1 MGSAT
6 REALA
11 TSRAALSVPGGTTDL
26 ATGESLFGAGRVIGS
41 SSQLLSALGDASA
54 DAAAKVTLVR
64 AVFGA
69 SVTPRALDLLAAAV
83 SERWSNHDDLLAG
96 IEELGLR
103 ALALSVSAGGASS
116 AETSIE
122 GELFAFGKTV
132 SSDAELELALA
143 SKLGKIDAKAALVEK
158 LLVGK
163 VSGETLAIV
172 RHLVQQPRG
181 RRIGELLRHAAAVVA
196 DESGTSIATITS
208 ASVLTADQLAR
219 LQKNL
224 QLRHGRALTTNQ
236 VVDPELVGGVRVQ
249 IGDLV
254 IDGSI
259 ATRLAD
265 LRLQLAR

>member
-11 TSRAALSVPGGTTDL
+11 TSRAALFVPGGTTDL

-41 SSQLLSALGDASA
+41 SSQVLSALGDASA

-64 AVFGA
+64 AVFGT
-69 SVTPRALDLLAAAV
+69 SVTPRALDLLAAVV
-83 SERWSNHDDLLAG
+83 SERWSSHDDLLAG

-103 ALALSVSAGGASS
+103 ASALSASAGM
-116 AETSIE
+116 SIE

-158 LLVGK
+158 LLAGK
-163 VSGETLAIV
+163 VSGQTLAIV

-181 RRIGELLRHAAAVVA
+181 RRIGELLRQAASVVA
-196 DESGTSIATITS
+196 DQAGTSIATITS
-208 ASVLTADQLAR
+208 ASVLTPAQLDR
-219 LQKNL
+219 LLKSL
-224 QLRHGRALTTNQ
+224 QERHGRALTINQ
-236 VVDPELVGGVRVQ
+236 VVDPALVGGVRVQ

-265 LRLQLAR
+265 LRLQLTS

>member
-64 AVFGA
+64 AVFGTN
-69 SVTPRALDLLAAAV
+69 VTPRALDLLAAAV
-83 SERWSNHDDLLAG
+83 SERWSSHDDLLAG

-103 ALALSVSAGGASS
+103 ASALSASAG
-116 AETSIE
+116 TSIE

-143 SKLGKIDAKAALVEK
+143 SKLGKVEAKTALVDR

-163 VSGETLAIV
+163 VSGQTLAIV

-181 RRIGELLRHAAAVVA
+181 RRIGELLRHAAAIVA
-196 DESGTSIATITS
+196 DQSGTSIATVTS
-208 ASVLTADQLAR
+208 ASVLTPAQVDR

-224 QLRHGRALTTNQ
+224 QERHGRALTINQ
-236 VVDPELVGGVRVQ
+236 VVDPALVGGVRVQ

>member
-11 TSRAALSVPGGTTDL
+11 TSRAALFVPGGTTDL

-64 AVFGA
+64 AVFGT
-69 SVTPRALDLLAAAV
+69 SVTPRALDLLAAVV
-83 SERWSNHDDLLAG
+83 SERWSSHDDLLAG

-103 ALALSVSAGGASS
+103 ASALSASAGM
-116 AETSIE
+116 SIE

-158 LLVGK
+158 LLAGK
-163 VSGETLAIV
+163 VSGQTLAIV

-181 RRIGELLRHAAAVVA
+181 RRIGELLRQAASVVA
-196 DESGTSIATITS
+196 DQAGTSIATITS
-208 ASVLTADQLAR
+208 ASVLTPAQLDR
-219 LQKNL
+219 LLKSL
-224 QLRHGRALTTNQ
+224 QERHGRALTINQ
-236 VVDPELVGGVRVQ
+236 VVDPVLVGGVRVQ

-265 LRLQLAR
+265 LRLQLTS

>member
-41 SSQLLSALGDASA
+41 SSQLVSALGDASA
-54 DAAAKVTLVR
+54 EPSAKVTLVT
-64 AVFGA
+64 AVFGRD
-69 SVTPRALDLLAAAV
+69 VTPRALDLLAAAV
-83 SERWSNHDDLLAG
+83 AERWSSHDDLLAG

-103 ALALSVSAGGASS
+103 ASALSAPPD
-116 AETSIE
+116 TSIE

-143 SKLGKIDAKAALVEK
+143 SKLGKADAKAALVEK
-158 LLVGK
+158 LLAGK
-163 VSGETLAIV
+163 VSGQTLAIV

-181 RRIGELLRHAAAVVA
+181 RRIGELLRHAAAIVA
-196 DESGTSIATITS
+196 DQSGTSIATVTS
-208 ASVLTADQLAR
+208 ASFLTPAQLDR

-224 QLRHGRALTTNQ
+224 QERHGRALTINQ
-236 VVDPELVGGVRVQ
+236 VVDPALVGGVRVQ

>member
-11 TSRAALSVPGGTTDL
+11 TSRAALFVPGGTTDL

-64 AVFGA
+64 AVFGT
-69 SVTPRALDLLAAAV
+69 SVTPRALDLLAAVV
-83 SERWSNHDDLLAG
+83 SERWSSHDDLLAG

-103 ALALSVSAGGASS
+103 ASALSASAGM
-116 AETSIE
+116 SIE

-158 LLVGK
+158 LLAGK
-163 VSGETLAIV
+163 VSGQTLAIV

-181 RRIGELLRHAAAVVA
+181 RRIGELLRQAASVVA
-196 DESGTSIATITS
+196 DQAGTSIATITS
-208 ASVLTADQLAR
+208 ASVLTPAQLDR
-219 LQKNL
+219 LLKSL
-224 QLRHGRALTTNQ
+224 QERHGRALTINQ
-236 VVDPELVGGVRVQ
+236 VVDPALVGGVRVQ

-265 LRLQLAR
+265 LRLQLTS

>member
-26 ATGESLFGAGRVIGS
+26 ATAESLFGAGRVIGS

-54 DAAAKVTLVR
+54 EPSAKVALVR

-69 SVTPRALDLLAAAV
+69 NVTPRSLDLLAAAV
-83 SERWSNHDDLLAG
+83 SERWSSHEDLLAG

-103 ALALSVSAGGASS
+103 ASALSTP

-122 GELFAFGKTV
+122 GELFAFGTTV

-143 SKLGKIDAKAALVEK
+143 SKLGKAAAKAALVDK
-158 LLVGK
+158 LLSGK
-163 VSGETLAIV
+163 VSGQTLAIV

-181 RRIGELLRHAAAVVA
+181 RRIGELLRHAASVVA
-196 DESGTSIATITS
+196 DQAGTSIATITS
-208 ASVLTADQLAR
+208 ASVLTPAQLAR
-219 LQKNL
+219 LQKTL
-224 QLRHGRALTTNQ
+224 QERHGRALTVNQ
-236 VVDPELVGGVRVQ
+236 VVDPALVGGVRVQ

-265 LRLQLAR
+265 LRLQLAG

>member
-26 ATGESLFGAGRVIGS
+26 ATGEGLFGAGRVIGS

-69 SVTPRALDLLAAAV
+69 NVTPRALDLLAAAV
-83 SERWSNHDDLLAG
+83 SERWSSHDDLLAG

-103 ALALSVSAGGASS
+103 ASALSTPAG
-116 AETSIE
+116 TSIG

-143 SKLGKIDAKAALVEK
+143 SKLGKPGAKAALVEK
-158 LLVGK
+158 LLDGK
-163 VSGETLAIV
+163 VSGQTLAIV

-224 QLRHGRALTTNQ
+224 QLRHGRALTINQ

>member
-11 TSRAALSVPGGTTDL
+11 TSRAALSVPGVTTDL

-54 DAAAKVTLVR
+54 EATNKVALVR
-64 AVFGA
+64 AVFSA
-69 SVTPRALDLLAAAV
+69 TVTPRALDLLAVAV
-83 SERWSNHDDLLAG
+83 AERWSSHDDLLAG
-96 IEELGLR
+96 VEELGLR
-103 ALALSVSAGGASS
+103 ATALSAS
-116 AETSIE
+116 AELSVE
-122 GELFAFGKTV
+122 AELFAFGNTV

-143 SKLGKIDAKAALVEK
+143 SKLGRPAAKAVLVET
-158 LLVGK
+158 LLAGK
-163 VSGETLAIV
+163 FSAQAVAIV

-181 RRIGELLRHAAAVVA
+181 RRIGELLHHAASVVA
-196 DESGTSIATITS
+196 DQAGTSIATVTS
-208 ASVLTADQLAR
+208 ASILSAAQLDRLT
-219 LQKNL
+219 KNL
-224 QLRHGRALTTNQ
+224 SIRNGRALTVNQ
-236 VVDPELVGGVRVQ
+236 IVDKTLVGGVRVQ

-265 LRLQLAR
+265 LRLQLAH

>member
-11 TSRAALSVPGGTTDL
+11 TSRAALSVPGSTTDL

-64 AVFGA
+64 AVFGT

-83 SERWSNHDDLLAG
+83 AERWSSHDDLLAG

-103 ALALSVSAGGASS
+103 ASALSVS

-122 GELFAFGKTV
+122 GELFSFGKTV

-158 LLVGK
+158 LLAGK
-163 VSGETLAIV
+163 VSGQTLAIV

-181 RRIGELLRHAAAVVA
+181 RRIGELLRQAASVVA
-196 DESGTSIATITS
+196 DQAGTSIATITS
-208 ASVLTADQLAR
+208 ASVLTPAQLDR
-219 LQKNL
+219 LRKSL
-224 QLRHGRALTTNQ
+224 QERHGRALTINQ
-236 VVDPELVGGVRVQ
+236 VVDPALVGGVRVQ

-265 LRLQLAR
+265 LRLQLAS

>member
-11 TSRAALSVPGGTTDL
+11 TSRAALSVPGSTTDL

-83 SERWSNHDDLLAG
+83 AERWSSHDDLLAG

-103 ALALSVSAGGASS
+103 ACDLSVS

-122 GELFAFGKTV
+122 GELFSFGKTV

-158 LLVGK
+158 LLAGK
-163 VSGETLAIV
+163 VSGQTLAIV

-181 RRIGELLRHAAAVVA
+181 RRIGELLRQAASVVA
-196 DESGTSIATITS
+196 DQAGTSIATITS
-208 ASVLTADQLAR
+208 ASVLTPAQLDR
-219 LQKNL
+219 LRKSL
-224 QLRHGRALTTNQ
+224 QERHGRALTINQ
-236 VVDPELVGGVRVQ
+236 VVDPALVGGVRVQ

-265 LRLQLAR
+265 LRLQLAS

>member
-11 TSRAALSVPGGTTDL
+11 TSRAALSVPGSTTDL

-83 SERWSNHDDLLAG
+83 AERWSSHDDLLAG

-103 ALALSVSAGGASS
+103 ASALSVS

-122 GELFAFGKTV
+122 GELFSFGKTV

-158 LLVGK
+158 LLAGK
-163 VSGETLAIV
+163 VSGQTLAIV

-181 RRIGELLRHAAAVVA
+181 RRIGELLRQAASVVA
-196 DESGTSIATITS
+196 DQAGTSIATITS
-208 ASVLTADQLAR
+208 ASVLTPAQLDR
-219 LQKNL
+219 LRKSL
-224 QLRHGRALTTNQ
+224 QERHGRALTINQ
-236 VVDPELVGGVRVQ
+236 VVDPALVGGVRVQ

-265 LRLQLAR
+265 LRLQLAS

>member
-41 SSQLLSALGDASA
+41 SSQLLSALGDA
-54 DAAAKVTLVR
+54 AAEPSAKVALVR
-64 AVFGA
+64 AVFA
-69 SVTPRALDLLAAAV
+69 RDVTPRALELLVVAV
-83 SERWSNHDDLLAG
+83 SERWSSHDDLLAG

-103 ALALSVSAGGASS
+103 ASALSAPAG
-116 AETSIE
+116 TSIE
-122 GELFAFGKTV
+122 GELFAFGETV
-132 SSDAELELALA
+132 SSDDELELALA
-143 SKLGKIDAKAALVEK
+143 SKLGKVDAKAVLVQK

-163 VSGETLAIV
+163 VSGQTLAIV

-181 RRIGELLRHAAAVVA
+181 RRIGELLRQAASVVA
-196 DESGTSIATITS
+196 DQAGTSIATITS
-208 ASVLTADQLAR
+208 AGVLTPGQLAR

-224 QLRHGRALTTNQ
+224 EERHGRALTINQ
-236 VVDPELVGGVRVQ
+236 VVDPALVGGVRVQ
-249 IGDLV
+249 IEDLV

-265 LRLQLAR
+265 LRIQLAR

>member
-26 ATGESLFGAGRVIGS
+26 ATGENLFGAGRAIGS
-41 SSQLLSALGDASA
+41 SSQLLSALGDAAADPSA
-54 DAAAKVTLVR
+54 KAALVR
-64 AVFGA
+64 AVFA
-69 SVTPRALDLLAAAV
+69 REVTPRALELLAVAV
-83 SERWSNHDDLLAG
+83 SERWSSHDDLLAG

-103 ALALSVSAGGASS
+103 ASAMS
-116 AETSIE
+116 APAEMSIE
-122 GELFAFGKTV
+122 GELFAFGETV
-132 SSDAELELALA
+132 SSDDELELALA
-143 SKLGKIDAKAALVEK
+143 SKLGKVDAKAALVHK

-163 VSGETLAIV
+163 VSGQTLAIV

-181 RRIGELLRHAAAVVA
+181 RRIGELLRHAASVVA
-196 DESGTSIATITS
+196 DQAGTSIATITS
-208 ASVLTADQLAR
+208 AGVLTPGQLAR

-224 QLRHGRALTTNQ
+224 QERHGRALTVNQ
-236 VVDPELVGGVRVQ
+236 VVDPALVGGVRVQ

>member
-41 SSQLLSALGDASA
+41 SSQLVSALGDASA
-54 DAAAKVTLVR
+54 EPSAKVTLVA
-64 AVFGA
+64 AVFGRD
-69 SVTPRALDLLAAAV
+69 VTPRALDLLAAAV
-83 SERWSNHDDLLAG
+83 AERWSSHDDLLAG

-103 ALALSVSAGGASS
+103 ASALSAPAS
-116 AETSIE
+116 TSIE
-122 GELFAFGKTV
+122 GELFAFGNTV

-143 SKLGKIDAKAALVEK
+143 SKLGKVDAKAALVEK
-158 LLVGK
+158 LLAGK
-163 VSGETLAIV
+163 VSGQTLAIV

-181 RRIGELLRHAAAVVA
+181 RRIGELLRHAAAIVA
-196 DESGTSIATITS
+196 DQSGTSIATVTS
-208 ASVLTADQLAR
+208 ASVLTPAQIDR

-224 QLRHGRALTTNQ
+224 QERHGRALTINQ
-236 VVDPELVGGVRVQ
+236 VVDPALVGGVRVQ

>member
-11 TSRAALSVPGGTTDL
+11 TSRAALSVPGSTTDL

-69 SVTPRALDLLAAAV
+69 SVTPRALDLLVAAV
-83 SERWSNHDDLLAG
+83 AERWSSHDDLLAG

-103 ALALSVSAGGASS
+103 ASALSVS

-122 GELFAFGKTV
+122 GELFSFGKTV

-158 LLVGK
+158 LLAGK
-163 VSGETLAIV
+163 VSGQTLAIV

-181 RRIGELLRHAAAVVA
+181 RRIGELLRQAASVVA
-196 DESGTSIATITS
+196 DQAGTSIATITS
-208 ASVLTADQLAR
+208 ASVLTPGQLDR
-219 LQKNL
+219 LRKSL
-224 QLRHGRALTTNQ
+224 QERHGRALTINQ
-236 VVDPELVGGVRVQ
+236 VVDPALVGGVRVQ

-265 LRLQLAR
+265 LRLQLAS

>member
-11 TSRAALSVPGGTTDL
+11 TSRAALSVPGSTTDL

-83 SERWSNHDDLLAG
+83 AERWSSHDDLLAG

-103 ALALSVSAGGASS
+103 ASALSVST
-116 AETSIE
+116 ETSIE
-122 GELFAFGKTV
+122 GELFSFGKTV

-158 LLVGK
+158 LLAGK
-163 VSGETLAIV
+163 VSGQTLAIV

-181 RRIGELLRHAAAVVA
+181 RRIGELLRQAASVVA
-196 DESGTSIATITS
+196 DQAGTSIATITS
-208 ASVLTADQLAR
+208 ASVLTPAQLDR
-219 LQKNL
+219 LRKSL
-224 QLRHGRALTTNQ
+224 QERHGRALTINQ
-236 VVDPELVGGVRVQ
+236 VVDPALVGGVRVQ

-265 LRLQLAR
+265 LRLQLAS

>member
-69 SVTPRALDLLAAAV
+69 NVTPRARDLLAAAV
-83 SERWSNHDDLLAG
+83 SERWSSHDDLLAG

-103 ALALSVSAGGASS
+103 ASALSTPAG
-116 AETSIE
+116 TSIE

-143 SKLGKIDAKAALVEK
+143 SKLGKPGAKAALVEK
-158 LLVGK
+158 LLAGK
-163 VSGETLAIV
+163 VSGQTLAIV

-224 QLRHGRALTTNQ
+224 QLRHGRALTINQ

>member
-11 TSRAALSVPGGTTDL
+11 TSRAALSVPGGTSDL
-26 ATGESLFGAGRVIGS
+26 ATSESLFGAGRVIGS

-69 SVTPRALDLLAAAV
+69 NVTPRALDLLAAAV
-83 SERWSNHDDLLAG
+83 SERWSSHDDLLAG

-103 ALALSVSAGGASS
+103 ASALSIPAG
-116 AETSIE
+116 TSIE
-122 GELFAFGKTV
+122 GELFAFGNTV

-143 SKLGKIDAKAALVEK
+143 SKLGKPGAKAALAEK
-158 LLVGK
+158 LLAGK
-163 VSGETLAIV
+163 VSGQTLAIV

-219 LQKNL
+219 LQTNL
-224 QLRHGRALTTNQ
+224 QLRHGRALTINQ